1 MFLPAAGW
9 NETDGRIA
17 SGKGPSMSKT
27 ILLTNSGGSFGLA
40 TMLALGTAG
49 HTVYG
54 GQYRPTDASHAGV
67 FDAARRENIDL
78 RVTALDVFSQPSV
91 DAAVEQLIRETGRL
105 DVVVHNSGYLMSG
118 PADAFTAEQLSR
130 LYETNVLSTQ
140 NVNRAVIPQFR
151 RQRHGLIV
159 WVSSI
164 SSAGSIPPYLAP
176 YFSKANMD
184 SVAGVYARELA
195 SAGIGYCTV
204 LPRWVHG
211 DRHGAVIDS
220 GSVADVISTLI
231 DLPVGEHPLRIF
243 VHCRGTAKRR
253 ESNLRGPADTVVPLT
268 VRRGP
273 HSLKPFPS
281 RRAI

>member
-1 MFLPAAGW
+1 
-9 NETDGRIA
+9 
-17 SGKGPSMSKT
+17 MSKT
-27 ILLTNSGGSFGLA
+27 ILLTNSGGSFGLS
-40 TMLALGTAG
+40 TMLALGKAG

-54 GQYRPTDASHAGV
+54 GQYQATDASHAEV
-67 FDAARRENIDL
+67 RRAARKEDIDL

-91 DAAVEQLIRETGRL
+91 DAAVEQLVRETGRL
-105 DVVVHNSGYLMSG
+105 DMVVHNSGYLMSG

-130 LYETNVLSTQ
+130 LYEMNVLSTQ
-140 NVNRAVIPQFR
+140 NVNRALIPQFR

-184 SVAGVYARELA
+184 SVAGVYVKELA
-195 SAGIGYCTV
+195 SAGIGCCTV

-211 DRHGAVIDS
+211 NRSGAVIDP
-220 GSVADVISTLI
+220 GSVAEVISTLI

-253 ESNLRGPADTVVPLT
+253 EPAMRGPADTVVPLA
-268 VRRGP
+268 VPRRRQAM
-273 HSLKPFPS
+273 KPFPS